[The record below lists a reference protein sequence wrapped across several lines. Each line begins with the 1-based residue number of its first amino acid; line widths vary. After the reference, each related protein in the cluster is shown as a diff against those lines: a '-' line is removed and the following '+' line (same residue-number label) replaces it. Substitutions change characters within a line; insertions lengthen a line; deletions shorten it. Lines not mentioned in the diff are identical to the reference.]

1 VGDRH
6 DPTVDEQRRNWDLT
20 PDARRRLGQN
30 VTLHPLRAGLSHSEA
45 RRRALISEPWLK
57 TAEEGRAGSRLDAWV
72 RLAGALDVTVDDLL
86 EGVTWVPTPVGD
98 KVEGSY
104 VLD

>member
-1 VGDRH
+1 MR
-6 DPTVDEQRRNWDLT
+6 ERRNWDLS

-30 VTLHPLRAGLSHSEA
+30 VAVHRLRAGLSRSEA

-72 RLAGALDVTVDDLL
+72 RLAGALEVTVDDLL
-86 EGVTWVPTPVGD
+86 EGVTWVPTPVEDDDG
-98 KVEGSY
+98 EGGY